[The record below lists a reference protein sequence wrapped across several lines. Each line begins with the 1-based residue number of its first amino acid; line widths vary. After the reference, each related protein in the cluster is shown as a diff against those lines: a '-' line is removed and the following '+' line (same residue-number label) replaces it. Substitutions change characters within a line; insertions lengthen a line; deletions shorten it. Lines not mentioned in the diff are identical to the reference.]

1 MENVQNYLRK
11 YVQCSNAP
19 KRQMLLTGKRSL
31 ALVFNVYFL
40 FPYMKY

>member
-1 MENVQNYLRK
+1 MENVQNFIGTGK
-11 YVQCSNAP
+11 HCSNAP